1 MSAKDDLCVFLSLIL
16 FDIKLKNFA
25 SIREQNGRVAAFYFS
40 SIAVLKEMHYRKKDE
55 KQSIVG

>member
-1 MSAKDDLCVFLSLIL
+1 MTFLYLSLIL

-25 SIREQNGRVAAFYFS
+25 SIREQNGKVAAFYFS